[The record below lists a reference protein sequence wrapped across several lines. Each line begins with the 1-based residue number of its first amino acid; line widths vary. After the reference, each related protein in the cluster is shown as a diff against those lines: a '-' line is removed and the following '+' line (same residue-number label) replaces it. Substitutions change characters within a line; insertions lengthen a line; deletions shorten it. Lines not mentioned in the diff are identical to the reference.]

1 MFNKKPGQTAKTIP
15 ENSQLETQNKQLQL
29 KIEYL
34 TEEIKSLR
42 EKSKNY
48 EDAIKL
54 NLETL
59 TSFKISDNKQNS
71 FCSNEL
77 NTKGTKKTVN
87 SDYQNVIESL
97 TIENRRLYEIIQ
109 NTSQDC
115 DKAKSKV
122 ILFSY
127 NQSGSKI

>member
-1 MFNKKPGQTAKTIP
+1 MFNKKPGQTVKTIP
-15 ENSQLETQNKQLQL
+15 ENSQLETQNKQLLL

-34 TEEIKSLR
+34 TEEITSLR
-42 EKSKNY
+42 EKTKNY

-77 NTKGTKKTVN
+77 NTKGTKKTGN
-87 SDYQNVIESL
+87 SDYHNVIESL
-97 TIENRRLYEIIQ
+97 TIENKRLYEIIQ
-109 NTSQDC
+109 STSQDC

-122 ILFSY
+122 IFFSVII
-127 NQSGSKI
+127 KTEI

>member
-1 MFNKKPGQTAKTIP
+1 MFNKKSGQTAKATP
-15 ENSQLETQNKQLQL
+15 ENSELETKNKQLAL

-48 EDAIKL
+48 QDALKL

-59 TSFKISDNKQNS
+59 SSFKISDNKQQSS

-77 NTKGTKKTVN
+77 NTKGTKKTGLGVN
-87 SDYQNVIESL
+87 SDYQNMIESL

-109 NTSQDC
+109 ATSQDC

-122 ILFSY
+122 KFFSH
-127 NQSGSKI
+127 N